1 MFTCEPNPCVQPTR
15 RQRHA
20 ADAERS
26 RHPKVMAPVHFD
38 PEAYA
43 KSDRCPWTFFAFPRS
58 LADQDG
64 LPRDPDARGLLGAV
78 RDLGVPAAVWVNAAT
93 PSTVYY
99 ACPYESRDALD
110 DALVTLAAQGS
121 WESGSISQLSERLF
135 EVAAQSPEPTDAMD
149 SR

>member
-1 MFTCEPNPCVQPTR
+1 
-15 RQRHA
+15 
-20 ADAERS
+20 
-26 RHPKVMAPVHFD
+26 MAPVHFD

-43 KSDRCPWTFFAFPRS
+43 KSGRCPWTFFAFPRS

-121 WESGSISQLSERLF
+121 WESGSLSQLSERLF
-135 EVAAQSPEPTDAMD
+135 EVAAQSPEPPDAMD